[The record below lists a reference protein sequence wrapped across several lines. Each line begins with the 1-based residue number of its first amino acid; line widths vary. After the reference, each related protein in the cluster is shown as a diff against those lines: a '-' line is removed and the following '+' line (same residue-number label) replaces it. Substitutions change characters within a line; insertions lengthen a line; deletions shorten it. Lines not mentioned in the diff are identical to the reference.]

1 MADDSIVKR
10 GLVGAIIIGIFI
22 LAFFILKPIII
33 PIIFGILF
41 AYIFNPIYKWLYSLM
56 RRKNLAATILIM
68 GIIFIITLPLVY
80 FAPIIVREAVDTLIL
95 LQNFNLTSL
104 LSEYMNSEVAQG
116 FSVNLE
122 NIFSQI
128 TVVFINQFKIILINL
143 PSFILKFAVFLFT
156 FFFVIRD
163 SDEIKKYV
171 SSLSPFSKITEV
183 KFLRELRGITN
194 AIVFGQILVG
204 LLQGI
209 AVGAALFILGVP
221 KAIILTIL
229 ASLLSIIPILGS
241 WLVWAP
247 VSLYLLS
254 IGQIFQGFFLLI
266 YGAFFI
272 SSIDNIIRPY
282 ILSRQSNLPIAL
294 SIIGTIGGLYFF
306 GIAGLILGPLILAY
320 VLIIIEFYREGRL
333 NDLFKR

>member
-95 LQNFNLTSL
+95 LQNFNLASL
-104 LSEYMNSEVAQG
+104 LSEYMNSEVAQE